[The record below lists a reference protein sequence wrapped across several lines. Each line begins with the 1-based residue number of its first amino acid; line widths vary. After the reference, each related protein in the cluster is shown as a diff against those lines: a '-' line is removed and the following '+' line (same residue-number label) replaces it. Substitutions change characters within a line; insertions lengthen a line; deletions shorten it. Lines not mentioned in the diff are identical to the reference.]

1 MFRNRNLSS
10 SLARWYKGKH
20 LSHLFLTKHIS
31 SSLDSF
37 IQKKKK
43 TTTSRSELLNSL
55 LMEVFFFLVSGSV
68 CLCGAAGHGVGRD
81 FLGADHRL
89 LPVQLQLVAWALA
102 SQLPGE
108 RLDALGRHHQGVDT
122 GQWLLWKLEDELK
135 LCHTGVRL
143 AVWSQVCRKEESSLP
158 SVWTVPY
165 LPRSRSHLVW
175 ILFTHLY
182 HFYTEKKTGNNPTCI
197 IYWDLPLQ
205 RGWHIFLSSLWNL
218 TYGSLRSLNV
228 ERLQQHN
235 YFKKYA
241 AGQEVQTGRLVRRV
255 RASCNKLFPVQAA
268 FTSGAFHSVNSEA
281 FFFLILLNVFRQE
294 TGSLAH
300 RHWEVQTFQLL
311 LYEKY
316 NNLFCWDARRVCAF
330 VLGFTRLWLV
340 RQHHVFIVCL
350 GNTIG

>member
-1 MFRNRNLSS
+1 
-10 SLARWYKGKH
+10 
-20 LSHLFLTKHIS
+20 
-31 SSLDSF
+31 
-37 IQKKKK
+37 
-43 TTTSRSELLNSL
+43 
-55 LMEVFFFLVSGSV
+55 MEVFFFLVSGSV

-89 LPVQLQLVAWALA
+89 LPVQLQLVARALA

-122 GQWLLWKLEDELK
+122 GQWLLWRLEDELK
-135 LCHTGVRL
+135 LCHTGSCL

-182 HFYTEKKTGNNPTCI
+182 HFYTEKKQEITQHALFIETC
-197 IYWDLPLQ
+197 
-205 RGWHIFLSSLWNL
+205 LSSAVDIFFCLHCEIWRTAACDHWMWKDCSSTISLKNTL
-218 TYGSLRSLNV
+218 SVKRCRQVGSYIVFGPRATNCFQFRLRS
-228 ERLQQHN
+228 H
-235 YFKKYA
+235 
-241 AGQEVQTGRLVRRV
+241 
-255 RASCNKLFPVQAA
+255 QAR
-268 FTSGAFHSVNSEA
+268 FIQWTLKP
-281 FFFLILLNVFRQE
+281 FFLILLNVFRQE

-316 NNLFCWDARRVCAF
+316 NNFFCWDARRVCAF
-330 VLGFTRLWLV
+330 VLGFTRL
-340 RQHHVFIVCL
+340 
-350 GNTIG
+350 

>member
-1 MFRNRNLSS
+1 
-10 SLARWYKGKH
+10 
-20 LSHLFLTKHIS
+20 
-31 SSLDSF
+31 
-37 IQKKKK
+37 
-43 TTTSRSELLNSL
+43 
-55 LMEVFFFLVSGSV
+55 MEVFFFLVSGSV

-89 LPVQLQLVAWALA
+89 LPVQLQLVARALA

-122 GQWLLWKLEDELK
+122 GQWLLWRLEDELK
-135 LCHTGVRL
+135 LCHTGSCFV
-143 AVWSQVCRKEESSLP
+143 VWSQVCRKEESSLP

-182 HFYTEKKTGNNPTCI
+182 HFYTEKKQEITQHALFIETC
-197 IYWDLPLQ
+197 
-205 RGWHIFLSSLWNL
+205 LSSAVDIFFCLHCEIWRTAACDHWMWKDCSSTISLKNTL
-218 TYGSLRSLNV
+218 PVKRCRQVGSYVVFGPRATNCFQFRLRS
-228 ERLQQHN
+228 H
-235 YFKKYA
+235 
-241 AGQEVQTGRLVRRV
+241 
-255 RASCNKLFPVQAA
+255 QAR
-268 FTSGAFHSVNSEA
+268 FIQWTLKP
-281 FFFLILLNVFRQE
+281 FFLILLNVFRQE

-350 GNTIG
+350 GNAIG

>member
-1 MFRNRNLSS
+1 
-10 SLARWYKGKH
+10 
-20 LSHLFLTKHIS
+20 
-31 SSLDSF
+31 
-37 IQKKKK
+37 
-43 TTTSRSELLNSL
+43 
-55 LMEVFFFLVSGSV
+55 MEVFFFLVSGSV

-89 LPVQLQLVAWALA
+89 LPVQLQLVARALA

-122 GQWLLWKLEDELK
+122 GQWLLWRLEDELK
-135 LCHTGVRL
+135 LCHTSSCL

-182 HFYTEKKTGNNPTCI
+182 HFYTEKKQEITQHALFIETC
-197 IYWDLPLQ
+197 
-205 RGWHIFLSSLWNL
+205 LSSAVDIFFCLHCEIWRTAACDHWMWKDCSSTITLKNTL
-218 TYGSLRSLNV
+218 PVRFSEGRGADRSARTSCSGLV
-228 ERLQQHN
+228 QQIVSSSGCVHI
-235 YFKKYA
+235 
-241 AGQEVQTGRLVRRV
+241 RRV
-255 RASCNKLFPVQAA
+255 SF
-268 FTSGAFHSVNSEA
+268 SELWSL
-281 FFFLILLNVFRQE
+281 FFLILLNVFRQE

-300 RHWEVQTFQLL
+300 RHLEVQTFQLL

-350 GNTIG
+350 GNAIG

>member
-1 MFRNRNLSS
+1 
-10 SLARWYKGKH
+10 
-20 LSHLFLTKHIS
+20 
-31 SSLDSF
+31 
-37 IQKKKK
+37 
-43 TTTSRSELLNSL
+43 
-55 LMEVFFFLVSGSV
+55 MEVFFFLVSGSV

-89 LPVQLQLVAWALA
+89 LPVQLQLVARALA

-122 GQWLLWKLEDELK
+122 GQWLLWRLEDELK
-135 LCHTGVRL
+135 LCHTGSCL

-235 YFKKYA
+235 FFKEYA
-241 AGQEVQTGRLVRRV
+241 AGQ
-255 RASCNKLFPVQAA
+255 
-268 FTSGAFHSVNSEA
+268 
-281 FFFLILLNVFRQE
+281 VFRGKRCRQVDSYVVFGPRATNCFQFRLRSHQARFIQWTLKPFFSYFVE
-294 TGSLAH
+294 CIQAGNRFTGTPALRGPNISASII
-300 RHWEVQTFQLL
+300 WKIQQSFLL
-311 LYEKY
+311 R
-316 NNLFCWDARRVCAF
+316 C
-330 VLGFTRLWLV
+330 T
-340 RQHHVFIVCL
+340 
-350 GNTIG
+350 

>member
-1 MFRNRNLSS
+1 
-10 SLARWYKGKH
+10 
-20 LSHLFLTKHIS
+20 
-31 SSLDSF
+31 
-37 IQKKKK
+37 
-43 TTTSRSELLNSL
+43 
-55 LMEVFFFLVSGSV
+55 MEVFFFLVSGSV

-89 LPVQLQLVAWALA
+89 LPVQLQLVARALA

-122 GQWLLWKLEDELK
+122 GQWLLWRLEDELK
-135 LCHTGVRL
+135 LCHTGSCL

-205 RGWHIFLSSLWNL
+205 RGWHIFLSSFWNL

-235 YFKKYA
+235 FFKKYA
-241 AGQEVQTGRLVRRV
+241 VGQEVQTGRLVHRV

-268 FTSGAFHSVNSEA
+268 FTSGAFHSVNSETFFSYFVECIQA
-281 FFFLILLNVFRQE
+281 GNRFTGTPALRGPNISASIIWKIQQFFLLRC
-294 TGSLAH
+294 T
-300 RHWEVQTFQLL
+300 
-311 LYEKY
+311 
-316 NNLFCWDARRVCAF
+316 
-330 VLGFTRLWLV
+330 
-340 RQHHVFIVCL
+340 
-350 GNTIG
+350 